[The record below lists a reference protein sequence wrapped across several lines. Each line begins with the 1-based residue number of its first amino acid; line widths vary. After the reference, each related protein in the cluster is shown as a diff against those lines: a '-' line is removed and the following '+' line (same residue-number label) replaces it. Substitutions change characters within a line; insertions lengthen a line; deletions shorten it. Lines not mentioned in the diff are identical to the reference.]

1 MIADALLIIGLL
13 MVIAGAVKRRERW
26 GLAMLSAGIG
36 IIVATALTA
45 WTDVS
50 DSFLSG
56 VRDGFRGTGE

>member
-1 MIADALLIIGLL
+1 MKDPRVLFG
-13 MVIAGAVKRRERW
+13 VIV
-26 GLAMLSAGIG
+26 S
-36 IIVATALTA
+36 IVATALTA

>member
-36 IIVATALTA
+36 IIVATALNA

-50 DSFLSG
+50 YSFLSG